1 MTKMT
6 KRAFSL
12 LLTLTLLITILPYN
26 VWADEQQKSDSRQN
40 ENNVT
45 LSYMVVDKPKIEKN
59 DTQNIVVGYTISGNL
74 QINNAV
80 MYYTNKESGEEY
92 EVNAVYIDNEVAK
105 FTYDI
110 DVNNSGEYS
119 VSRLIFFYGDNSQEI
134 LMSDTGIDAKYAVNI
149 DINTSPDA
157 YLTEEETVDTD
168 ITYEAI
174 DEEGDKVECN
184 SIEDAIIV
192 ASDLSLIH
200 ISEPTRPY

>member
-149 DINTSPDA
+149 DINT
-157 YLTEEETVDTD
+157 
-168 ITYEAI
+168 
-174 DEEGDKVECN
+174 
-184 SIEDAIIV
+184 
-192 ASDLSLIH
+192 
-200 ISEPTRPY
+200 

>member
-105 FTYDI
+105 FTDRK
-110 DVNNSGEYS
+110 S
-119 VSRLIFFYGDNSQEI
+119 V
-134 LMSDTGIDAKYAVNI
+134 V
-149 DINTSPDA
+149 
-157 YLTEEETVDTD
+157 
-168 ITYEAI
+168 
-174 DEEGDKVECN
+174 
-184 SIEDAIIV
+184 
-192 ASDLSLIH
+192 
-200 ISEPTRPY
+200 

>member
-74 QINNAV
+74 QIYNAV
-80 MYYTNKESGEEY
+80 MFYTNKESG
-92 EVNAVYIDNEVAK
+92 
-105 FTYDI
+105 
-110 DVNNSGEYS
+110 
-119 VSRLIFFYGDNSQEI
+119 
-134 LMSDTGIDAKYAVNI
+134 
-149 DINTSPDA
+149 
-157 YLTEEETVDTD
+157 
-168 ITYEAI
+168 
-174 DEEGDKVECN
+174 
-184 SIEDAIIV
+184 
-192 ASDLSLIH
+192 
-200 ISEPTRPY
+200 

>member
-1 MTKMT
+1 MT

-192 ASDLSLIH
+192 ASDNKMI
-200 ISEPTRPY
+200 

>member
-192 ASDLSLIH
+192 ASDN
-200 ISEPTRPY
+200 